1 MDRAEQLKIFAR
13 CLGDPTYAIETFL
26 KTFDLT
32 QKGMVPFKLYYK
44 QKEIIRSYEKN
55 NRNLVTKPRQ
65 AGVSTTTAAYIAVK
79 TAFGDPDN
87 PHKVLILANKQ
98 TLAQEF
104 LKKVKDF
111 LDQIP
116 YWVWG
121 LDESTDYLEINS
133 KGHLKLKSNGCEIRA
148 LATSKDALRGFT
160 PTFLVMDEAAFIDNG
175 ADVFGAALASLGT
188 GGKIA
193 LISCVTDDT
202 FIFTDKGLRQVSD
215 FVNYEKP
222 DNPNEGYYVD
232 SYGILGKDEVRES
245 NIMVNNGLQDTIKIT
260 TTNSFLE
267 GTLTH
272 KVWAYRSDSN
282 SYEWT
287 PMGDLKVGDYVNIQY
302 GYDIFGNDD
311 EINHNYKFNNKE
323 KQPNKIYN
331 KIDTNLSYL
340 IGLYLSEGSCYKKY
354 NDNGDLV
361 GVDITITCGDY
372 IGDSIR
378 RAGFNYSCYDG
389 LHYKISSKY
398 LGSLLESLGLDLSL
412 KATEKF
418 IPNKLLSL
426 SKENT
431 SAMIRGFM
439 DGDGYSDSV
448 RGRIGLNISSKK
460 MCLQIRQLL
469 MNYGVLTDYQEGINM
484 GSDLVP
490 VESKYYRI
498 SATSLD
504 AFTYYEKIGFDF
516 DRKQSKKISL
526 KEVNINNRY
535 RIIPNGKTIIRDIID
550 DNGLVRKFRDSGLS
564 VNSLRVREKNKS
576 GNLSKNIFSNFI
588 DYITNTLN
596 VDINGYDIDKIL
608 MENSKWV
615 PITKIEESKNKTY
628 DFSLPHTEDFW
639 CHSVIYNGILGHQ
652 TPNGMDPLYYKTYD
666 KSKTGDN
673 NFNVVEMK
681 WYQDIRYNRGLYWVR
696 GDEKEE
702 EIKCDTLGR
711 TKLRWE
717 YMDNIYETDESTIDY
732 YEVMIK
738 DGWKPLSPWYEEMAA
753 DMGDPKKIAQELDVS
768 FIGSGGNVVDDE
780 YITYHEENFVSDP
793 NFSAEIEKTMWIWKK
808 PEVGHKYVMGVDVSR
823 GDGKDSSTIVIL
835 DFENLEQVAEF
846 KHKLPPDMLAEIV
859 YKYGNMYNAYT
870 IVDITGGMGVATVL
884 KLLEMEYKHLHYD
897 DPKSRKLSEKYAKTA
912 YKQGDKVPGF
922 NVGNTRLQMVSE
934 LEEHIRENKTI
945 IRSQRMISELK
956 TFVYKNGRPDHM
968 EGYHDDIIMAYAMAI
983 FIVQTSFKKLEQVEK
998 QTKAMLESWVNVSNK
1013 ETKPMFSDQQHVNP
1027 FYTNTPTYNPKQP
1040 NNGNNDNGE
1049 YNWLFGIK

>member
-13 CLGDPTYAIETFL
+13 CLGDPSYAIETFL

-32 QKGMVPFKLYYK
+32 QKGMVPFKLFYK
-44 QKEIIRSYEKN
+44 QKEIIKSYEEH

-121 LDESTDYLEINS
+121 LNEGSDYLEINS

-175 ADVFGAALASLGT
+175 AEVFGAALASLGT

-193 LISCVTDDT
+193 LIS
-202 FIFTDKGLRQVSD
+202 
-215 FVNYEKP
+215 
-222 DNPNEGYYVD
+222 
-232 SYGILGKDEVRES
+232 
-245 NIMVNNGLQDTIKIT
+245 
-260 TTNSFLE
+260 
-267 GTLTH
+267 
-272 KVWAYRSDSN
+272 
-282 SYEWT
+282 
-287 PMGDLKVGDYVNIQY
+287 
-302 GYDIFGNDD
+302 
-311 EINHNYKFNNKE
+311 
-323 KQPNKIYN
+323 
-331 KIDTNLSYL
+331 
-340 IGLYLSEGSCYKKY
+340 
-354 NDNGDLV
+354 
-361 GVDITITCGDY
+361 
-372 IGDSIR
+372 
-378 RAGFNYSCYDG
+378 
-389 LHYKISSKY
+389 
-398 LGSLLESLGLDLSL
+398 
-412 KATEKF
+412 
-418 IPNKLLSL
+418 
-426 SKENT
+426 
-431 SAMIRGFM
+431 
-439 DGDGYSDSV
+439 
-448 RGRIGLNISSKK
+448 
-460 MCLQIRQLL
+460 
-469 MNYGVLTDYQEGINM
+469 
-484 GSDLVP
+484 
-490 VESKYYRI
+490 
-498 SATSLD
+498 
-504 AFTYYEKIGFDF
+504 
-516 DRKQSKKISL
+516 
-526 KEVNINNRY
+526 
-535 RIIPNGKTIIRDIID
+535 
-550 DNGLVRKFRDSGLS
+550 
-564 VNSLRVREKNKS
+564 
-576 GNLSKNIFSNFI
+576 
-588 DYITNTLN
+588 
-596 VDINGYDIDKIL
+596 
-608 MENSKWV
+608 
-615 PITKIEESKNKTY
+615 
-628 DFSLPHTEDFW
+628 
-639 CHSVIYNGILGHQ
+639 

-673 NFNVVEMK
+673 NFNIVEMK
-681 WYQDIRYNRGLYWVR
+681 WYQDIRYNRGLYWTR
-696 GDEKEE
+696 GEDEKEE
-702 EIKCDTLGR
+702 KIECDTVGR

-717 YMDNIYETDESTIDY
+717 YMDNIYETDESTIEY
-732 YEVMIK
+732 YEVMVK

-780 YITYHEENFVSDP
+780 YVTYHEENFVKDP
-793 NFSAEIEKTMWIWKK
+793 KFASEVEKSMWIWKE
-808 PEVGHKYVMGVDVSR
+808 PEVGHKYIMGVDVSR
-823 GDGKDSSTIVIL
+823 GDGKDSSTITIL

-846 KHKLPPDMLAEIV
+846 KYKLPPDMLAEIV

-870 IVDITGGMGVATVL
+870 VVDITGGMGVATVL

-945 IRSQRMISELK
+945 IRSQRMISELR
-956 TFVYKNGRPDHM
+956 TFVYKGGRPDHM

-983 FIVQTSFKKLEQVEK
+983 FIIQTSFKKLEQVEK

-1013 ETKPMFSDQQHVNP
+1013 ETKPLFNEQQHVNP
-1027 FYTNTPTYNPKQP
+1027 FYTNTPTYHPKQA

>member
-44 QKEIIRSYEKN
+44 QKEIIKSYEKN

-111 LDQIP
+111 LEQIP

-215 FVNYEKP
+215 FIDYGRP

-232 SYGILGKDEVRES
+232 EYSILGKDKTRQS
-245 NIMVNNGLQDTIKIT
+245 NILVNNGLQDTIKIT

-272 KVWAYRSDSN
+272 KLWGYQSETKIYS
-282 SYEWT
+282 WL
-287 PMGDLKVGDYVNIQY
+287 PMGEINEGDYVNIQY
-302 GYDIFGNDD
+302 GYNLFGDD
-311 EINHNYKFNNKE
+311 DKIEHNYIFNNKE
-323 KQPNKIYN
+323 KKPKKIY
-331 KIDTNLSYL
+331 KEIDNDLSYL
-340 IGLYLSEGSCYKKY
+340 IGLYLSEGSSYKKY
-354 NDNGDLV
+354 NKKGELV
-361 GVDITITCGDY
+361 GVSITLTCGDF
-372 IGDSIR
+372 IGHSINN
-378 RAGFNYSCYDG
+378 AGFNYSCHDG
-389 LHYKISSKY
+389 LHYTISSKY
-398 LGSLLESLGLDLSL
+398 LGSLLENLGIDLSL
-412 KATEKF
+412 TATKKF
-418 IPNKLLSL
+418 IPKKLLSL
-426 SKENT
+426 SKEKT
-431 SAMIRGFM
+431 IHLLKGFM

-448 RGRIGLNISSKK
+448 RGRIGINISSKK
-460 MCLQIRQLL
+460 MCLQIRYMLSNL
-469 MNYGVLTDYQEGINM
+469 GILTDYQEGINK
-484 GSDLVP
+484 GSKLIP
-490 VESKYYRI
+490 TKSNYYRL
-498 SATSLD
+498 SATSID
-504 AFTYYEKIGFDF
+504 ALKYFEVIGFNF
-516 DRKQSKKISL
+516 ERKEKKKDSI
-526 KEVNINNRY
+526 KKVNLNNRY
-535 RIIPNGKTIIRDIID
+535 RTIPNGKIILRRIID
-550 DNGLVRKFRDSGLS
+550 DNNLVRRFRGSNLKLTSIRLSDKNKTSNLS
-564 VNSLRVREKNKS
+564 VNIFKS
-576 GNLSKNIFSNFI
+576 FI
-588 DYITNTLN
+588 DYIENNLGI
-596 VDINGYDIDKIL
+596 DITKYNIDKIL
-608 MENSKWV
+608 MEKSKWV
-615 PITKIEESKNKTY
+615 RVSKIEKSKNKTY
-628 DFSLPHTEDFW
+628 DFSLPETDDFW
-639 CHSVIYNGILGHQ
+639 CHSVLYNNILGHQ
-652 TPNGMDPLYYKTYD
+652 TPNGMDELYYKTYD

-673 NFNVVEMK
+673 NFNIVEMK

-702 EIKCDTLGR
+702 EIKCESLGR

-717 YMDNIYETDESTIDY
+717 YKDVIYETDESTIDY
-732 YEVMIK
+732 YEVMVK
-738 DGWKPLSPWYEEMAA
+738 DGWKPLSPWYDEMSA

-768 FIGSGGNVVDDE
+768 FIGSGGNVIEDE
-780 YITYHEENFVSDP
+780 YIVYHEENFVSDP
-793 NFSAEIEKTMWIWKK
+793 NFSAEVEKSMWIWKK
-808 PEVGHKYVMGVDVSR
+808 PEVGHKYIMGVDVSR

-884 KLLEMEYKHLHYD
+884 KLLEMEYEYLHYD
-897 DPKSRKLSEKYAKTA
+897 DPKSRKLSEKYSKTV

-945 IRSQRMISELK
+945 IRSRRLISELR

-968 EGYHDDIIMAYAMAI
+968 EGFNDDIIMAYAMAI

-998 QTKAMLESWVNVSNK
+998 QTKAMLESWVNVSN
-1013 ETKPMFSDQQHVNP
+1013 TQSKPMINGQQHINP
-1027 FYTNTPTYNPKQP
+1027 FYTNTPTYNPTPP